1 MLEVHNING
10 RLTTR
15 NVWYTTDDY
24 GTLWRFVETE
34 SGVRFWWDAIY
45 ERAMMKILK
54 HTEWMVDTMFE
65 TIKTPVEKKQNY
77 RREWVDLTRTQIED
91 VYFKVL
97 KEYGGGPQMEGQLAF
112 GEALQAKIKEKNI

>member
-1 MLEVHNING
+1 
-10 RLTTR
+10 
-15 NVWYTTDDY
+15 
-24 GTLWRFVETE
+24 
-34 SGVRFWWDAIY
+34 
-45 ERAMMKILK
+45 MKILK

-91 VYFKVL
+91 VYFKV
-97 KEYGGGPQMEGQLAF
+97 KEEYGGGPQMEGQLAF